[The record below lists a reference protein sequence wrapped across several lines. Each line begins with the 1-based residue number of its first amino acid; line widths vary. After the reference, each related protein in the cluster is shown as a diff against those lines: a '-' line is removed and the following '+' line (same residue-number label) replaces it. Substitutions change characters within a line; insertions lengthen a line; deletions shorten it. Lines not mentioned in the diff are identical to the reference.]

1 MITQTVPPLSMM
13 LTSAFAMVVMWLALL
28 IHWIIS
34 KEWESRF
41 VLICDLLVT
50 RKHAHNIQGIYIVG
64 TSLLNQP
71 WTSDGYG
78 VLDTTILDAHFGT
91 LQVWRDAITEIHKR
105 GMYVLFDN
113 TIAT

>member
-1 MITQTVPPLSMM
+1 MTMQTVPHLNMM

-41 VLICDLLVT
+41 VSSVISGKKIHT
-50 RKHAHNIQGIYIVG
+50 HHFQGIYIVG
-64 TSLLNQP
+64 TALLNQP

-78 VLDTTILDAHFGT
+78 VLDTTLLDAHFGT
-91 LQVWRDAITEIHKR
+91 LQAWRDAITEIHKR
-105 GMYVLFDN
+105 GMYVMFDN